1 MQQTAVAR
9 NCLHCGGPMPKV
21 GWERKNGVQH
31 HGDGLWRK
39 YHKKCLKAM
48 RPIPMA
54 QRHFRKYQKSSRKC
68 HKRF

>member
-9 NCLHCGGPMPKV
+9 TCLHCGGPMPKV
-21 GWERKNGVQH
+21 GWERNNGAQH

-39 YHKKCLKAM
+39 YHKKCLKAV
-48 RPIPMA
+48 RPMA

-68 HKRF
+68 RKRF